1 MSPYRTIWNHSRP
14 TSIKFFEKN
23 LGPAPGSGPGTGPLD
38 LKQGGVWARRG
49 GRAHQLILLRGASI
63 EFTKG
68 SDSEPINKDYC
79 SHCPT
84 CKLEWLKPNRPCRV
98 SAADR
103 CPKCQQQKRDGE
115 LPEKEK
121 RLVNAETQT
130 CNTIEHLLDCSL
142 EYLLANP
149 ELMMCSF

>member
-68 SDSEPINKDYC
+68 SDSEPQNKDYC
-79 SHCPT
+79 SHCLT
-84 CKLEWLKPNRPCRV
+84 CEFEWFKPNPPE
-98 SAADR
+98 SR
-103 CPKCQQQKRDGE
+103 CTKCQQQVRDGE

-121 RLVNAETQT
+121 RMVDAGSQT
-130 CNTIEHLLDCSL
+130 CSTIEHLLDCSL
-142 EYLLANP
+142 EHLLANP